1 MEISVVLV
9 TIMPLLH
16 AFLAWV
22 FPKFS
27 PYFGASAPLWG
38 VVVLIGAQTNTVV
51 HMPDLLFGA
60 YFGLD
65 NTGWLMLVLST
76 CIWLIAGIFG
86 IKENLPWSFWLFW
99 ALCYG
104 GVAGACVSL
113 DMASFYACFTMM
125 SLGAYPLIIT
135 KKSEEALYAGKVYL
149 IFALIGE
156 MAILAG
162 ILGIVGAFGELGIEA
177 LSSKLAPSW
186 ALIMLIIGFGIK
198 VGVAGLH
205 VWLPLAHSIAPASAS
220 AVLSGVMLKIGLLG
234 WLRLSQ
240 MDLSQMGLVG
250 AILISL
256 GIVGMFGGVIA
267 GLGQKELKSILAYS
281 SVSQMGIFTLGFG
294 VMLSFPQSIEP
305 IYGALLIYA
314 LHHGFVKSGLFL
326 AAGIGIKKGISK
338 LGFILSLFL
347 TFAISGGAFSSGA
360 GAKSILKA
368 SIAQTSWASGL
379 SFALLAGMI
388 ASTIL
393 MVYFLQVLYKTHKKI
408 FNLLDIPVFLA
419 IIGSIWIAI
428 EHGAGFKIIDTI
440 ALIIGVGIA
449 FMNIPWR
456 QIPKGDILALLP
468 HFYIKPHVQKHLSA
482 PLHLPLHVW
491 SEKIVKFETWMGNW
505 AVSILLWLGIL
516 ALAIGIG

>member
-1 MEISVVLV
+1 MEISLLLLI
-9 TIMPLLH
+9 IMPLFH
-16 AFLAWV
+16 ALLAWV
-22 FPKFS
+22 FPKLS
-27 PYFGASAPLWG
+27 PYFGASVPLWG

-86 IKENLPWSFWLFW
+86 IKENLPWNFWLFW
-99 ALCYG
+99 SLCYG

-113 DMASFYACFTMM
+113 DLASFYACFTVM

-135 KKSEEALYAGKVYL
+135 KKTH
-149 IFALIGE
+149 
-156 MAILAG
+156 ILAG
-162 ILGIVGAFGELGIEA
+162 ILGIVGAFGELGFEA

-186 ALIMLIIGFGIK
+186 ALIILIIGFGIK

-240 MDLSQMGLVG
+240 MDLSPIAPVG
-250 AILISL
+250 IILIGL
-256 GIVGMFGGVIA
+256 GIVGMFGGVVA
-267 GLGQKELKSILAYS
+267 GLGQRELKSVLAYS

-294 VMLSFPQSIEP
+294 VMLSFPQYVEA

-338 LGFILSLFL
+338 LGFILSLL
-347 TFAISGGAFSSGA
+347 LAFAISGGVFSSGGA
-360 GAKSILKA
+360 AKSILKA
-368 SIAQTSWASGL
+368 SITGSPWAGGL
-379 SFALLAGMI
+379 GLVLLVGMVG
-388 ASTIL
+388 STLL
-393 MVYFLQVLYKTHKKI
+393 MVWFLRLLHSNHKKA
-408 FNLLDIPVFLA
+408 LCSLDIPIFLA
-419 IIGSIWIAI
+419 LIGSIWIAI
-428 EHGAGFKIIDTI
+428 EYEAGFKMVDTI
-440 ALIIGVGIA
+440 ALFIGAGIA
-449 FMNIPWR
+449 FVNIPWPK
-456 QIPKGDILALLP
+456 IPKGDILSLMP
-468 HFYIKPHVQKHLSA
+468 RFYIKPHVRKHFSA

-491 SEKIVKFETWMGNW
+491 SEKIVKLETWMGNW
-505 AVSILLWLGIL
+505 GVSMLLWLGVL